1 MPSNSVLYEKIYNR
15 RFEDAKLCCEA
26 NQYNLKHEY
35 PQFSHLSKEKRIIAI
50 AHFKALIGFEYEI
63 RYYSTNFREYAKL
76 RIQRELQ
83 FLYKRY

>member
-50 AHFKALIGFEYEI
+50 ANFKTLIGFEYEI
-63 RYYSTNFREYAKL
+63 RDYSTNFKEYAKQC
-76 RIQRELQ
+76 IQRELQ
-83 FLYKRY
+83 FLYERY